1 MIMIGVRNNG
11 RHIRFKQ
18 TIPIIKTNS
27 IYKNKGVST
36 AIDAWP
42 KVIAKAPSTT
52 ASDTLSN
59 GPPRILNYGVK

>member
-1 MIMIGVRNNG
+1 MIGVRNNG

-18 TIPIIKTNS
+18 TIPYNKKPIQYIKTRRFNCHRC
-27 IYKNKGVST
+27 V
-36 AIDAWP
+36 P

-59 GPPRILNYGVK
+59 VRQESSITGVK